1 MAPSSSTDH
10 VQGALHSQ
18 HAFARLVQPVLH
30 GVAVGVAG
38 ASINWNDGMGGGNSI
53 TQNLMF
59 NWVRETSDHGALLS
73 PHAFV
78 RLTLLPLLP
87 LLPGVAVAI
96 AVVTRTQRVCGRIR
110 QFQFMGPFAVRDHE
124 YRRG

>member
-1 MAPSSSTDH
+1 MAPFSSTGH

-18 HAFARLVQPVLH
+18 HAFVRLTQPVSP
-30 GVAVGVAG
+30 GVAAGIAG

-59 NWVRETSDHGALLS
+59 NWVRETSDHGTLLS
-73 PHAFV
+73 HHVFV
-78 RLTLLPLLP
+78 RLTLPP

-96 AVVTRTQRVCGRIR
+96 AAATRTQRVCARIR
-110 QFQFMGPFAVRDHE
+110 
-124 YRRG
+124 